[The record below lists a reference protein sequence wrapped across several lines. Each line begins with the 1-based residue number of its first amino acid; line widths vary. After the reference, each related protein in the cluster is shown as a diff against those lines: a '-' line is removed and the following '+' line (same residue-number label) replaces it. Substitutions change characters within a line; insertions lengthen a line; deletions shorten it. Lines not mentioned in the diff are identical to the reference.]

1 MSSNKALEF
10 KGRMLS
16 VTRLRVLAPDPLA
29 VEAQIIDFARQMPPA
44 MRGMPVVIEA
54 DHPMELGGIL
64 SALRTAGLQPLG
76 VSDGPLNES
85 ARAWGL
91 SVLPAESGK
100 MSRAAPQRAEAAV
113 ETAPAAAPAQPM
125 PPPAAQVQ
133 VQSAPPPVAAQ
144 RKSTRVVTEPVRSGQ
159 QIYAADAD
167 LVAMNVVGPG
177 AEVVADGCV
186 HVYGA
191 ARGRVIAGARGDT
204 NARIFCRRFEAELVS
219 IAGIYAVAEQMQGDL
234 RGKPVQAFLV
244 DGKLRIE
251 RLDW

>member
-54 DHPMELGGIL
+54 DYPMELGGIL

-91 SVLPAESGK
+91 SVLPAESSKAGRTLPK
-100 MSRAAPQRAEAAV
+100 AETPAEPAP
-113 ETAPAAAPAQPM
+113 APAAAQP
-125 PPPAAQVQ
+125 PPPAQAQ
-133 VQSAPPPVAAQ
+133 SPAPPPVATQ

-204 NARIFCRRFEAELVS
+204 HARIFCRRFEAELVS

-234 RGKPVQAFLV
+234 RGKPVQAFLL

>member
-91 SVLPAESGK
+91 SVLPAESSKAGRTLPK
-100 MSRAAPQRAEAAV
+100 AETPA
-113 ETAPAAAPAQPM
+113 EPAPAAGQP
-125 PPPAAQVQ
+125 PPPAQAQSPV
-133 VQSAPPPVAAQ
+133 PPPVAAQ

-204 NARIFCRRFEAELVS
+204 HARIFCRRFEAELVS

-234 RGKPVQAFLV
+234 RGKPVQAFLL

>member
-54 DHPMELGGIL
+54 DYPMELGGIL

-85 ARAWGL
+85 ARALGL

-100 MSRAAPQRAEAAV
+100 GSRVAPQRAEAAV
-113 ETAPAAAPAQPM
+113 EPLAAAAQP
-125 PPPAAQVQ
+125 PPPAQ
-133 VQSAPPPVAAQ
+133 VQSPVPPPVVAQ

-234 RGKPVQAFLV
+234 RGKPVQAFLL

>member
-54 DHPMELGGIL
+54 DYPMELGGIL

-91 SVLPAESGK
+91 SVLPAESSKAGRTLPK
-100 MSRAAPQRAEAAV
+100 AETPAEPAPAP
-113 ETAPAAAPAQPM
+113 APAAAQP
-125 PPPAAQVQ
+125 PPPAQAQSPV
-133 VQSAPPPVAAQ
+133 PPPVATQ

-204 NARIFCRRFEAELVS
+204 HARIFCRRFEAELVS

-234 RGKPVQAFLV
+234 RGKPVQAFLL